1 MLGESMSVR
10 TALDDSAVTALRTR
24 VRGQVLRPEDS
35 GYDAARRIWNGMID
49 RQPALILRCAGVADV
64 IQAVDFARE
73 HQSRAS
79 VKGGGHNV
87 AGNAVCDGG
96 VMIDLSRMKGI
107 RIDPIRCLARA
118 EPGLTWGE
126 FDHETQA
133 LGLAVTGGIQS
144 TTGIAGLTLGGG
156 FGYLARKHGLTCD
169 NLLSADVVTA
179 EGERVTASAA
189 ENADLFWGLRGGG
202 GNFGIVTSFEFRLHP
217 LGPVLGGRLVYPLA
231 QAREVLQFFR
241 ERSKDEPEE
250 MFSIASFA
258 TAPVIQ
264 SIPEELRG
272 KTVLVLIICYAG
284 ATEEGER
291 HLKPLRTF
299 LPAAVDTIGMTPYTS
314 MQTLLDAANPPHWN
328 NYWKAEF
335 LDDLPDRA
343 IDLLIDF
350 ATRAPSPMSKV
361 LIPHLGG
368 AISRVPLH
376 DTAYVHRG
384 APFIVNIN
392 AMWANS
398 EDSERNIAWAKDY
411 WAALQPFSLGG
422 AYVNFLSNEG
432 EERVKAAYGAETYRR
447 LVELKN
453 KHDPANFFRLNQN
466 IRPTV

>member
-1 MLGESMSVR
+1 
-10 TALDDSAVTALRTR
+10 
-24 VRGQVLRPEDS
+24 
-35 GYDAARRIWNGMID
+35 
-49 RQPALILRCAGVADV
+49 
-64 IQAVDFARE
+64 
-73 HQSRAS
+73 
-79 VKGGGHNV
+79 
-87 AGNAVCDGG
+87 
-96 VMIDLSRMKGI
+96 MIDLSRMKGI
-107 RIDPIRCLARA
+107 RIDPIRRVARA

-179 EGERVTASAA
+179 EGERVTASPA

-241 ERSKDEPEE
+241 ERSPDEPEE

-272 KTVLVLIICYAG
+272 MTVLVLIICYAG

-299 LPAAVDTIGMTPYTS
+299 LPPAVDTISMTPYTS

-350 ATRAPSPMSKV
+350 ATRAPSAMSKV

-398 EDSERNIAWAKDY
+398 EDSERNMAWAKDG
-411 WAALQPFSLGG
+411 WAALQPFSMGG
-422 AYVNFLSNEG
+422 AYVNFLGDEG

-453 KHDPANFFRLNQN
+453 KYDPANFFRLNQN